1 VSAPPERPR
10 DYYGRPIVKEPTW
23 TWEIP
28 WYLFVGG
35 AAGAAAPL
43 AVAAEVADNRVLA
56 KRAWMISTAGVAIS
70 PALLVADLGRPERF
84 LNMLRVFKPT
94 SPMSMGSWI
103 LFTSGP
109 AFSIG
114 AARALFGWFPRL
126 GRAAAVT
133 SALFGP
139 GLATYTAILLADTAV
154 PVWHE
159 ARDHLPWVFAGSA
172 AMSAGALATLVTPA
186 SHAGPARRLTIG
198 GALAALIATQRM
210 EEHLG
215 DIGEP
220 YRTGRAGGLI
230 RLAKSLIAGGALAVA
245 AGGRRRPSWTL
256 GGAAALVA
264 GAASERWAVYRAGFA
279 SANDPKY
286 VVAPQRRRL
295 AARGG
300 VPSRRNPR

>member
-1 VSAPPERPR
+1 MS
-10 DYYGRPIVKEPTW
+10 DYYGRPIIKEPTW

-28 WYLFVGG
+28 WYLFAGG
-35 AAGAAAPL
+35 LAGASAPL
-43 AVAAEVADNRVLA
+43 AVAAEVAGNDVLA
-56 KRAWMISTAGVAIS
+56 GRAWLISTAAVAVS

-103 LFTSGP
+103 LATSGP
-109 AFSIG
+109 AFTIG
-114 AARALFGWFPRL
+114 AAHGMLGWFPRL

-139 GLATYTAILLADTAV
+139 ALATYAAVLLADTAV

-172 AMSAGALATLVTPA
+172 TMSAGAAATLVTP
-186 SHAGPARRLTIG
+186 HDCAGPARRL
-198 GALAALIATQRM
+198 A
-210 EEHLG
+210 
-215 DIGEP
+215 
-220 YRTGRAGGLI
+220 
-230 RLAKSLIAGGALAVA
+230 
-245 AGGRRRPSWTL
+245 L
-256 GGAAALVA
+256 GGAAAGLVAMQAMEQALGELGEPYRKGRAGMLTRAAKALTVGGAAALAAGARRRGAAALLA
-264 GAASERWAVYRAGFA
+264 GAACERWAVYKAGFA

-286 VVAPQRRRL
+286 TVAPQRRRL

>member
-1 VSAPPERPR
+1 VSAATR
-10 DYYGRPIVKEPTW
+10 DYYGRPILKEPTW

-43 AVAAEVADNRVLA
+43 AVAAEVADNEVLA
-56 KRAWMISTAGVAIS
+56 RRAWLISTVGVAIS

-103 LFTSGP
+103 LAASGP

-114 AARALFGWFPRL
+114 AARGIFGWFPRL

-172 AMSAGALATLVTPA
+172 AMTAGALATLTTPA
-186 SHAGPARRLTIG
+186 SHAGPARRLAIG

-215 DIGEP
+215 EIGEP
-220 YRTGRAGGLI
+220 YRAGGAG
-230 RLAKSLIAGGALAVA
+230 RLMRGAKNLIAGGALAVA
-245 AGGRRRPSWTL
+245 AGGRRRPGWTL

-264 GAASERWAVYRAGFA
+264 GAASERWAVYKAGFA
-279 SANDPKY
+279 SARDPKY

>member
-1 VSAPPERPR
+1 VTDS
-10 DYYGRPIVKEPTW
+10 YYGRPILKEPTW

-28 WYLFVGG
+28 WYLFAGG

-43 AVAAEVADNRVLA
+43 AVAAEVADNYVLA
-56 KRAWMISTAGVAIS
+56 KRAWMISTVGVAIS
-70 PALLVADLGRPERF
+70 PALLISDLGRPERF

-94 SPMSMGSWI
+94 SPMNMGSWI

-114 AARALFGWFPRL
+114 AARGLFGWFPHL

-172 AMSAGALATLVTPA
+172 AMSAGALATLFTPG
-186 SHAGPARRLTIG
+186 SHAGPARRLAVG
-198 GALAALIATQRM
+198 GALAGLVATQRM

-215 DIGEP
+215 TLGEP
-220 YRTGRAGGLI
+220 YREGRAG
-230 RLAKSLIAGGALAVA
+230 RLLRAAKGLIAGGALAVA
-245 AGGRRRPSWTL
+245 AGGRRRPALTL

-264 GAASERWAVYRAGFA
+264 GAACERWGVYRAGFA
-279 SANDPKY
+279 SAGDPRY
-286 VVAPQRRRL
+286 VVEPQRRRL
-295 AARGG
+295 EARGG
-300 VPSRRNPR
+300 VPSRRRPR